1 MNLERLEILIGKEN
15 IEKLKKLNIIIIGI
29 GGVGGY
35 TLESIIRSGVENI
48 TIVDGDVIEKSNI
61 NRQLIVT
68 KENINKP
75 KVEEWKKRINEINP
89 DVKLKTINKFVN
101 INDLKQILDKYDYI
115 VDACDDVKL
124 KIDLIEYATKNNI
137 KIISSMGTANKMDA
151 TKLNITTLD
160 KTEYDPLAK
169 VIRKELRKKRVSFNI
184 KVVSSNEKPKNKN
197 GLGTNSYLP
206 AVAGLLITNEVIN
219 QVCDNNY
226 RKK

>member
-48 TIVDGDVIEKSNI
+48 TIVDGDIIEKSNI

-89 DVKLKTINKFVN
+89 DVNLKTINKFVN

-151 TKLNITTLD
+151 TKLNITTLN

-169 VIRKELRKKRVSFNI
+169 VIRKELRKKRVSLNI

>member
-15 IEKLKKLNIIIIGI
+15 IEKLKNLNIIIIGI

-115 VDACDDVKL
+115 IDACDDVKL

-151 TKLNITTLD
+151 TKLNITTLN

-169 VIRKELRKKRVSFNI
+169 VIRKELRKRRVSLNI

-197 GLGTNSYLP
+197 GLGTNSYLS

-219 QVCDNNY
+219 QVCD
-226 RKK
+226 K